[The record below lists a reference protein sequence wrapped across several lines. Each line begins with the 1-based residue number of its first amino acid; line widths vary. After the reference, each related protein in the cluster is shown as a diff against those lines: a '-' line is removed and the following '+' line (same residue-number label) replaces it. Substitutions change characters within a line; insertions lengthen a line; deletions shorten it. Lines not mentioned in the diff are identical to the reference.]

1 MGQVYVLSTIQ
12 VRTVP
17 VEVEVEVEVEE
28 LFATNGFAR
37 VDLELS
43 VKCNGKD
50 HDIALFVVCR
60 GSREMLECFALH
72 WAPAPHLH
80 IKSPRGRC

>member
-1 MGQVYVLSTIQ
+1 MHTCIRTRTYV
-12 VRTVP
+12 P
-17 VEVEVEVEVEE
+17 VEVEVEVEE

-50 HDIALFVVCR
+50 HDIAQFVVCR
-60 GSREMLECFALH
+60 GIREMWKYFTLYWAL
-72 WAPAPHLH
+72 APHLH